1 MGVTI
6 MPTTRIDDIRMFEAA
21 LDFLAV
27 SPEIGKQVRINYF
40 PTSKADPGIGLR

>member
-1 MGVTI
+1 

-27 SPEIGKQVRINYF
+27 SPEIGG
-40 PTSKADPGIGLR
+40 ADSD